1 MNGCNFTSNFAHHGG
16 AVYWSGANGGLTDS
30 TFINNNASSF
40 GGALYWIGVNGKL
53 SYSIFNTNNA
63 DYGAVYWSGANGAVM
78 DSIFTSNTANYDG
91 GAIYWS
97 GANGAVMD
105 SIFTSN
111 TANRYGGGIVLTSSA
126 VNSNLA
132 YSTFIN
138 NIANQYG
145 GGISWNVVGHMA
157 NCSFVNDKW
166 INSNGKSNGIYAN
179 SNLTINGGNGIVDI
193 STSYTISGISIVV
206 LNNETYYYP
215 PDTNINFI

>member
-63 DYGAVYWSGANGAVM
+63 DYGAV
-78 DSIFTSNTANYDG
+78 
-91 GAIYWS
+91 YWS